1 MTKIKEDYFIGDYV
15 FKIRK
20 SDRYKNIIAPDP
32 FTGGRPDFILFNNEI
47 KVYSPDLM
55 YIFSSSDCVE
65 LLNRDN
71 QEIEKI
77 NPNDLYKIFSDGY
90 KRGESD
96 FKNDYGLTKKQLF
109 SINTE
114 TFAQD
119 VKDQYYNVRTP
130 FGDGLVSLKG
140 RNLLAFKLDDFEVL
154 GYYCGILSGLE
165 EIVKG
170 NPSLFSDF
178 YNEVSQSSLSEK
190 ENDNAPISKPFDIP
204 EDVLQKLEDH
214 KFIENAKAT
223 PIKWLKNIQLL
234 REFLMHEKIKKE
246 GFRPVDVERATPIYF
261 TRNGNPAKLAKNDD
275 KRNRSTDNDLLKKIC
290 DLITD

>member
-1 MTKIKEDYFIGDYV
+1 MGKTKTDYFIGNHV
-15 FKIRK
+15 SKIRK

-32 FTGGRPDFILFNNEI
+32 FTGGRPDFILFNDEV

-77 NPNDLYKIFSDGY
+77 NPNDLYKTYSDGY
-90 KRGESD
+90 KRGENKFID
-96 FKNDYGLTKKQLF
+96 EYGLTKEQMF
-109 SINTE
+109 SIDTDI
-114 TFAQD
+114 FVQD
-119 VKDQYYNVRTP
+119 LKDQYYNVRTP

-154 GYYCGILSGLE
+154 GYYCGLLSGLE
-165 EIVKG
+165 ELVKG
-170 NPSLFSDF
+170 NPTLFADF
-178 YNEVSQSSLSEK
+178 YNK
-190 ENDNAPISKPFDIP
+190 EDDDAPREKPFDIP
-204 EDVLQKLEDH
+204 ESVLQKLEDH
-214 KFIENAKAT
+214 EFIENAKAT

-234 REFLMHEKIKKE
+234 RELLMHEKIKKK

-261 TRNGNPAKLAKNDD
+261 TRNGSPAKLAKND
-275 KRNRSTDNDLLKKIC
+275 KRNPSTDNDLLKEIC